1 MFELTPRFGPR
12 PKTTDCAP
20 HEQVSQNP
28 DASTYQKLK
37 ERAFDFPFVER
48 RRSIISV
55 PGAEALWL
63 AHDYAH
69 GCQESFMEGNEF
81 AHVHPAYD
89 GSMHL
94 MLPIECT
101 RELLAKGW
109 GEPHP
114 MAATGMIPATA
125 VMVFAPRDEPE
136 IETALKILAT
146 SYEFAL
152 GKLQTPHQ
160 SGCEK
165 GPAQTIFRTASTRS

>member
-1 MFELTPRFGPR
+1 MFELTPRAGLR
-12 PKTTDCAP
+12 PATTDCAP

-28 DASTYQKLK
+28 DAATH
-37 ERAFDFPFVER
+37 RAFKLRAFNFPFVER
-48 RRSIISV
+48 RPSIISV

-63 AHDYAH
+63 PHDHAH
-69 GCQESFMEGNEF
+69 GCRESFMLGNEF

-101 RELLAKGW
+101 RELFAKGW

-114 MAATGMIPATA
+114 MAASGMIPETA
-125 VMVFAPRDEPE
+125 VMVFAPRDEAE

-146 SYEFAL
+146 SYDFAR
-152 GKLQTPHQ
+152 GKLENP
-160 SGCEK
+160 SVLK
-165 GPAQTIFRTASTRS
+165 I